1 MVDITIIVNR
11 VYKPAYNWGG
21 TTLYEWMNNGWKV
34 MANCYDYS
42 YQWIKHG
49 S

>member
-1 MVDITIIVNR
+1 MEI
-11 VYKPAYNWGG
+11 YG
-21 TTLYEWMNNGWKV
+21 TLYEWMNNGWKV
-34 MANCYDYS
+34 TVNGYDYS